1 MNKKFF
7 SLISGK
13 EVSLSPG
20 EKIVLAKDFST
31 LVKSSDILKEV
42 KQEAIEYKKNVAL
55 ECETLKEEGFKKG
68 FDEGLE
74 KLNVLILKLDSD
86 IKKFEEELKKQI
98 LPIAL
103 KAAKK
108 ILGDELKLH
117 PDRIVD
123 IVLQA
128 LKPVTQHHKIKIY
141 ANKEDIEILEKKK
154 TQIKKILEQ
163 AKIFSIEERDDIE
176 KGGCIIETEAGIIN
190 AQLENQWKALE
201 IAFEKFMKKK
211 E

>member
-7 SLISGK
+7 SLLSGK

-31 LVKSSDILKEV
+31 LVKSSDILKAV
-42 KQEAIEYKKNVAL
+42 KQEAIEYRKKVAL

-74 KLNVLILKLDSD
+74 KLNVLIVKLDAD

-141 ANKEDIEILEKKK
+141 ANKEEIEILEKKK
-154 TQIKKILEQ
+154 PQIKKILEQ
-163 AKIFSIEERDDIE
+163 SKIFSIEERDDIE

>member
-7 SLISGK
+7 SLLSGK

-20 EKIVLAKDFST
+20 EKIVLAKDFSS
-31 LVKSSDILKEV
+31 LVKSSDILKAV
-42 KQEAIEYKKNVAL
+42 KQEAIEYRKKVAL

-74 KLNVLILKLDSD
+74 KLNVLIVKLDAD

-141 ANKEDIEILEKKK
+141 ANKEEIEILEKKK
-154 TQIKKILEQ
+154 PQIKKILEQ
-163 AKIFSIEERDDIE
+163 SKIFSIEERDDIE

>member
-1 MNKKFF
+1 MNKKIF
-7 SLISGK
+7 SLLSGK

-20 EKIVLAKDFST
+20 EKIVLAKDFSS
-31 LVKSSDILKEV
+31 LVKSSDSLKAV
-42 KQEAIEYKKNVAL
+42 KQKAIEYRKKVAL

-74 KLNVLILKLDSD
+74 KLNVLIVKLDAD

-141 ANKEDIEILEKKK
+141 ANKEEIEILEKKK
-154 TQIKKILEQ
+154 PQIKKILEQ
-163 AKIFSIEERDDIE
+163 SKIFSIEERDDIE

>member
-7 SLISGK
+7 SLLSGK